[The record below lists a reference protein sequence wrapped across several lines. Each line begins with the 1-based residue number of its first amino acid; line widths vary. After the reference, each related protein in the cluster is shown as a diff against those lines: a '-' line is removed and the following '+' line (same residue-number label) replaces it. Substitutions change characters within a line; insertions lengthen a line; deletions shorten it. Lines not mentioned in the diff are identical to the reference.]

1 MTIRQKKTPIKL
13 VNIIVRLP
21 LRNFFNQI
29 TIFMREKLLL
39 ILMLFTTISASA
51 QMNGDSTKV
60 EIEEIIIQANRLQLP
75 VSESS
80 NTVNIITR
88 QQLENTA
95 VHSVAEALQHVA
107 GLDIRQRGVHG
118 VQADVSLR
126 GGTFDQVLILIN
138 GVKMADPQTG
148 HHALNLPLDMDNI
161 ERIEILKGP
170 AARIYGANAFAGA
183 INIVTRT
190 PDKNFVSV
198 SLEGGENKLG
208 GVSVSG
214 ALSTGNFKQYL
225 SLGRHISDGYRFN
238 TDYDIANYLYQ
249 SEYKIDDTQKLEF
262 IGTFT
267 ERKFGA
273 NRFYGNNSEAYAN
286 QYEEV
291 QTSLFNLGYKKV
303 TDKFAINTRLNWRR
317 NQDEYV
323 FTRENPSKYRNLH
336 ISNIISLESH
346 ANFYSKAG
354 VTGLGVELSSM
365 YLRSNNLGKRDRRT
379 GTLFLEHRASFFN
392 TKLDITPGISISH
405 YSDFGI
411 HFFPGIDVGY
421 KVSKEAKV
429 FGNVGY
435 TWRIPTFTDLH
446 YEDLGNK
453 GNENLEPESALSYE
467 FGVKYDA
474 GGIRANLSWFLR
486 DGTDLIDWTRAS
498 DTLKWQPNNIA
509 NLKMQGVDMSLDY
522 DPTISLGKDFPIK
535 NLRIG
540 LTIIDAEVPENVEGL
555 SRYVL
560 ENLSHQLTMGMDF
573 RIYKNLHQNISFR
586 NIKRVSFDQYI
597 LVDTKLYWKAKNYS
611 IYVAANN
618 LLDEE
623 YFETNLVQMP
633 GTWIYGGVKIRLDY
647 SK

>member
-1 MTIRQKKTPIKL
+1 MLGYLCEIFLTKL
-13 VNIIVRLP
+13 L
-21 LRNFFNQI
+21 
-29 TIFMREKLLL
+29 FMREKLLL
-39 ILMLFTTISASA
+39 SLMLFFTISASA
-51 QMNGDSTKV
+51 QMNGDSIKV

-80 NTVNIITR
+80 NTINIITR
-88 QQLENTA
+88 QQLENTP

-148 HHALNLPLDMDNI
+148 HHSLNLPLNMDNI

-208 GVSVSG
+208 GLAISG
-214 ALSTGNFKQYL
+214 ALSSGNFKQYL
-225 SLGRHISDGYRFN
+225 SLGRNISDGYRFN

-249 SEYKIDDTQKLEF
+249 SEYKIDETQKLEF
-262 IGTFT
+262 IAMFT

-273 NRFYGNNSEAYAN
+273 NRFYGGNSEAYAN
-286 QYEEV
+286 QYEEI

-303 TDKFAINTRLNWRR
+303 KDNFSINTRLNWRR
-317 NQDEYV
+317 NQDEYL
-323 FTRENPSKYRNLH
+323 FTRDNPNGYRNLH
-336 ISNIISLESH
+336 ISNVISLESH

-354 VTGLGVELSSM
+354 ATGVGVELSSV
-365 YLRSNNLGKRDRRT
+365 YLRSNNLGKQDRQIA
-379 GTLFLEHRASFFN
+379 TLFLEHRASFLN
-392 TKLDITPGISISH
+392 DKLDVTPGISISH
-405 YSDFGI
+405 YSDFGT
-411 HFFPGIDVGY
+411 HYFPGIDVGY

-435 TWRIPTFTDLH
+435 TWRIPTFTDL
-446 YEDLGNK
+446 YYSDPGNLGNK
-453 GNENLEPESALSYE
+453 NLEPESALSYE
-467 FGVKYDA
+467 VGIKYEIAGV
-474 GGIRANLSWFLR
+474 RANLSWFLR
-486 DGTDLIDWTRAS
+486 DGTDLIDWTRAA
-498 DTLKWQPNNIA
+498 DTLQWQPNNIA
-509 NLKMQGVDMSLDY
+509 NLAMMGIDASLDFN
-522 DPTISLGKDFPIK
+522 PSARFGKDFFVK
-535 NLRIG
+535 NIRLG
-540 LTIIDAEVPENVEGL
+540 YTYIDAEVPQNFEGI

-560 ENLSHQLTMGMDF
+560 ENLNHQFTAGIDY
-573 RIYKNLHQNISFR
+573 RIGGKLYHNISYRFVDR
-586 NIKRVSFDQYI
+586 ETMDDYSLI
-597 LVDTKLYWKAKNYS
+597 DTKFYWKAKNYS
-611 IYVAANN
+611 IYLAANN
-618 LLDEE
+618 LLDVE